1 MVFLKIR
8 SIGFEPI
15 TVGTEIRDSIQ
26 LSYKRDYIYLKQKMI
41 QQQTIVRVS
50 DNSGAKVA
58 KCIKVLGGFKKRNAS
73 VGDLILVAVSDL
85 RIKSKK
91 ASKIKKGGIYK
102 ALVIRSKKNIKNYDE
117 SFTLFNDNA
126 VSLLNKQNNPIA
138 TRIFGPV
145 SKKLEKSYMKFVSIS
160 AGTV

>member
-1 MVFLKIR
+1 
-8 SIGFEPI
+8 
-15 TVGTEIRDSIQ
+15 
-26 LSYKRDYIYLKQKMI
+26 MI

-58 KCIKVLGGFKKRNAS
+58 KCIKVLGGFKKKTAF

-85 RIKSKK
+85 RNKSKK
-91 ASKIKKGGIYK
+91 VSKIKKGGIYK

-145 SKKLEKSYMKFVSIS
+145 SKKLEKNYMKFVSIS